1 MKTNC
6 EKNLPTIQIGNL
18 PQKKIV
24 ATLRGQRSKETG
36 LSTVRGVD
44 ILGLQK
50 GLHTTECQHLCQR
63 FYQARAVKLACLK
76 IKGEPQARQL
86 EEIPDRIMGLTRESG
101 ETKHVSSGQR
111 GGG

>member
-18 PQKKIV
+18 PKKKIV

-44 ILGLQK
+44 MLGLEK
-50 GLHTTECQHLCQR
+50 GLHRTECQH
-63 FYQARAVKLACLK
+63 AVSMFLPGAGC
-76 IKGEPQARQL
+76 EV
-86 EEIPDRIMGLTRESG
+86 GLSENHG
-101 ETKHVSSGQR
+101 
-111 GGG
+111 